1 MLERKAQHKVK
12 KRTLRPV
19 ATLVLAVACAL
30 APASVSARQGGSTQY
45 VYDDNGRLQAVILP
59 SGEAAVYE
67 YDAAGNIAAIRRLT
81 ADTLSILTFSPREGI
96 AGDLVSF
103 VGTGFGSGVTG
114 VSFNGA
120 AAQVVS
126 ASPTRVVAAVPAAAT
141 TGLVTITTARGSVT
155 TSRPFTVRGVRVI
168 PATARLLF
176 GEGIQF
182 TAVVAASINDQT
194 VTWSVNGVPGGNA
207 MVGTI
212 SPSGFY
218 TAPGL
223 DAPLLVVRATSAADP
238 SLYGEAQVTVR
249 DPASLEQLFAPGV
262 SVQYGLTA
270 STVVTA
276 VQPVSVR
283 HGGDSGINAALS
295 QGVSVQRGL
304 TSGTKATAVAP
315 VSVWYGSQT
324 GFDSAQSPNVAV
336 TTGPAI
342 VSVAP
347 ASVARNTTVTLT
359 ITGANLNGATGLKF
373 FDAGGTVDTN
383 LTVTNLAA
391 GADGTTLTATL
402 AVAGGAASGRHV
414 VVVTA
419 ASGTSPYVSIGP
431 NVITVAP

>member
-19 ATLVLAVACAL
+19 AALVFAVACLL
-30 APASVSARQGGSTQY
+30 APAAVSARQGGSTQY

-67 YDAAGNIAAIRRLT
+67 YDAAGNVTAIRRLT

-103 VGTGFGSGVTG
+103 VGTGFGAGVTG

-126 ASPTRVVAAVPAAAT
+126 ASPTRVVATVPAAAT
-141 TGLVTITTARGSVT
+141 TGPVTITTPRGSVT

-168 PATARLLF
+168 PTTARLLF

-182 TAVVAASINDQT
+182 TAIVAASLTDQN
-194 VTWSVNGVPGGNA
+194 VTWSVNGIPGGNTT
-207 MVGTI
+207 VGII
-212 SPSGFY
+212 SPGGFY
-218 TAPGL
+218 TAPNL
-223 DAPLLVVRATSAADP
+223 EAPLLIVRATSVADP
-238 SLYGEAQVTVR
+238 TLYGEAQVTVR
-249 DPASLEQLFAPGV
+249 DPASLEQLFAPGI

-270 STVVTA
+270 STIVTA

-295 QGVSVQRGL
+295 QGVSVQHGL
-304 TSGTKATAVAP
+304 TSGTTATTLAP
-315 VSVWYGSQT
+315 ISVRYGSQT
-324 GFDSAQSPNVAV
+324 GLDSAQSPNVAV

-342 VSVAP
+342 VSVTP

-359 ITGANLNGATGLKF
+359 ITGANFNGATGIKF
-373 FDAGGTVDTN
+373 FDLSGTADTN

-391 GADGTTLTATL
+391 SADGSTLTATL
-402 AVAGGAASGRHV
+402 AVGSSASSGQHV

-419 ASGTSPYVSIGP
+419 ANGASPYINIGP
-431 NVITVAP
+431 NVISVAP